1 MKVFAQLSK
10 VDVEKRLVYGRA
22 AQETPDHSGEVM
34 DYAQSKPNF
43 VKWSAEMSKA
53 TGGASQGNIRA
64 MHGNV
69 AAGKVQELIYN
80 DDEHAIDVVAKIVD
94 DNEWSKVLEGVY
106 TGFSI
111 GGKYGARVT
120 KGAFK
125 HYEAIPSEISLV
137 DRPCIPTATF
147 FDIQK
152 ADGTVMQKSFQ
163 IKGETTMPTEIEYQ
177 VEGTPEQADALAK
190 LLAEN
195 KLSIGDAV
203 AAVEKALIKSVDAMV
218 AVDLA
223 VAGYDKAILCKM
235 NGDEIIALD
244 TLEKLAPFAD
254 PANNKY
260 PIDNPAQIKAAWTY
274 INMEKNSGKYT
285 AEDLLDVKKAISDA
299 WIEKIDKA
307 GPPAVEKA
315 AKIKDLKKG
324 MSAVSML
331 GDMLQ
336 SLYYLACQAVRESAS
351 EGDDSP
357 IPARLKQVVLD
368 IAGIYKDMAREEADE
383 LLEDLYSNDEPVPE
397 VMQMAYGVANDL
409 IKFGARNSASD
420 KDMLQKM
427 HDLTSKLGA
436 TCATMDEPKQTD
448 AGAGLD
454 TKDSAQ
460 STNIQMAQAEQAGDL
475 IKVSTS
481 QEAITKLVA
490 DAMLPL
496 NKALSDAMEKIAKLE
511 AQPLPAKGVLRVVG
525 KENDSATEVKKVE
538 IAPVVGQD
546 GKINEAATMFKSI
559 HSHGGA
565 PLIGGFR
572 NTN

>member
-1 MKVFAQLSK
+1 
-10 VDVEKRLVYGRA
+10 
-22 AQETPDHSGEVM
+22 
-34 DYAQSKPNF
+34 
-43 VKWSAEMSKA
+43 
-53 TGGASQGNIRA
+53 
-64 MHGNV
+64 
-69 AAGKVQELIYN
+69 
-80 DDEHAIDVVAKIVD
+80 
-94 DNEWSKVLEGVY
+94 
-106 TGFSI
+106 
-111 GGKYGARVT
+111 
-120 KGAFK
+120 
-125 HYEAIPSEISLV
+125 
-137 DRPCIPTATF
+137 
-147 FDIQK
+147 
-152 ADGTVMQKSFQ
+152 
-163 IKGETTMPTEIEYQ
+163 
-177 VEGTPEQADALAK
+177 
-190 LLAEN
+190 
-195 KLSIGDAV
+195 
-203 AAVEKALIKSVDAMV
+203 
-218 AVDLA
+218 
-223 VAGYDKAILCKM
+223 
-235 NGDEIIALD
+235 
-244 TLEKLAPFAD
+244 
-254 PANNKY
+254 
-260 PIDNPAQIKAAWTY
+260 
-274 INMEKNSGKYT
+274 
-285 AEDLLDVKKAISDA
+285 
-299 WIEKIDKA
+299 
-307 GPPAVEKA
+307 
-315 AKIKDLKKG
+315 
-324 MSAVSML
+324 ML

-336 SLYYLACQAVRESAS
+336 SLYYLACQAVRESAI

-368 IAGIYKDMAREEADE
+368 IAGIYKDMASEEADE

-436 TCATMDEPKQTD
+436 TCATMDEPEQTD

-460 STNIQMAQAEQAGDL
+460 NTNIQMAQAEQAGDL
-475 IKVSTS
+475 TKVATS
-481 QEAITKLVA
+481 QEVLTKMVA